1 MTKDQRQSF
10 LLRSGAW
17 ASVSVAVILSVLKL
31 VAWKQSDSVSLFSS
45 LLDSILDGFAS
56 VVNLLAV
63 HWALKPA
70 DDDHR
75 FGHGKVENLAGLV
88 QSGFIAASALFLF
101 YESIE
106 RFFNP
111 REIEN
116 SEWAVAVMGVS
127 IVLTLFLVFYQ
138 RYVISHTASAAIEA
152 DSLHYVTDLLMNI
165 ATIVAIVLASSFGW
179 LWVDALFALLIAFY
193 ILKSAWEIGAESFQV
208 LMDQEISTEKR
219 DKMIQIILASD
230 EVSSFHSLRTRR
242 VGSQIFLQ
250 ADLEMCGRLSLEK
263 AHELGDLIEDGLEE
277 AFPGIDVTL
286 HFDPI

>member
-1 MTKDQRQSF
+1 MTKDERQSF
-10 LLRSGAW
+10 LMRSGAW
-17 ASVSVAVILSVLKL
+17 ASVSVAIILSILKL

-45 LLDSILDGFAS
+45 LLDSILDGMAS
-56 VVNLLAV
+56 IVNLLAV

-88 QSGFIAASALFLF
+88 QSGFIGASALFLF

-116 SEWAVAVMGVS
+116 SNWALAVMGVS
-127 IVLTLFLVFYQ
+127 VVLTIFLVLYQ
-138 RYVISHTASAAIEA
+138 KYVIKHTESAAIEA
-152 DSLHYVTDLLMNI
+152 DSLHYLTDLLTNVG
-165 ATIVAIVLASSFGW
+165 TIVAILLATLMGL

-208 LMDQEISTEKR
+208 LMDQEVETVKR
-219 DKMIQIILASD
+219 DQMIQIILNHK
-230 EVSSFHSLRTRR
+230 EVSSFHMLRTRR

-250 ADLEMCGRLSLEK
+250 ADLEMRGDMSLEE
-263 AHELGDLIEDGLEE
+263 AHAVGDVIEEGLEE